1 MTRPVRL
8 VRLVRPPAPHADPP
22 APPGPGPGIGKSNAW
37 LAIGVTAWAL
47 QTLKRLATREPKVVF
62 KETLKPGE
70 RLVISHLPP
79 PIDGRLKRP
88 GA

>member
-1 MTRPVRL
+1 MLTRLRRL
-8 VRLVRPPAPHADPP
+8 GLARGL
-22 APPGPGPGIGKSNAW
+22 GKSNAW

-47 QTLKRLATREPKVVF
+47 QTLKRFATKEPKVVF
-62 KETLKPGE
+62 REKLKPGE

-79 PIDGRLKRP
+79 